1 MDKKFRV
8 LMVAACPFPF
18 PRGTPIRIQRMAES
32 LAINGHEVHVATYH
46 LGEHQVDTPYTIHRI
61 IRLPFYNKLD
71 PGPSV
76 IKLLLVDPLLTIK
89 LIRLIAKY
97 KFDIIY
103 AHHFEGFICA
113 LPSRLLV
120 KRPVV
125 FDIHTLLEAELP
137 YYGPSRT
144 QGLLSRIGKIF
155 DTTLPV
161 YADHVVGISEEIVNK
176 VSREAHVPPEKIS
189 LISNGVELELFMTAQ
204 PDRDRLDNKGIILAY
219 AGNFARYQGIETM
232 LKALSL
238 LKETNQGITLKL
250 ISKNDL
256 SAYQPLLREL
266 GIERQIN
273 HIQVPFSELPQ
284 QLANADILVNPRFAS
299 AGYPLKLLNYMAA
312 GKPVI
317 TMSGT
322 SHKTIHGQT
331 GWVVEGSA
339 PADLA
344 VGIQYLIDHPDLREQ
359 LGKNARRYV
368 EENFMWVEKTRQLE
382 LIFEGLVSMPS
393 GYH

>member
-1 MDKKFRV
+1 
-8 LMVAACPFPF
+8 
-18 PRGTPIRIQRMAES
+18 
-32 LAINGHEVHVATYH
+32 
-46 LGEHQVDTPYTIHRI
+46 
-61 IRLPFYNKLD
+61 
-71 PGPSV
+71 
-76 IKLLLVDPLLTIK
+76 
-89 LIRLIAKY
+89 
-97 KFDIIY
+97 
-103 AHHFEGFICA
+103 
-113 LPSRLLV
+113 
-120 KRPVV
+120 
-125 FDIHTLLEAELP
+125 
-137 YYGPSRT
+137 
-144 QGLLSRIGKIF
+144 
-155 DTTLPV
+155 
-161 YADHVVGISEEIVNK
+161 
-176 VSREAHVPPEKIS
+176 
-189 LISNGVELELFMTAQ
+189 MTAQ

-382 LIFEGLVSMPS
+382 LIFEGLVPMPS